1 MIARPLAVEQADERT
16 ARIIELIID
25 EMMDA
30 VKYCIENDK
39 SLTHTILYCK
49 LAIGKYKSVLNHYPM
64 YTMDVW
70 FGNLVDA
77 ALDPDDYAVYDA
89 VAGMI
94 ISEIN

>member
-1 MIARPLAVEQADERT
+1 MMARPLAVEQVDDRT
-16 ARIIELIID
+16 ASIIGFIID

-49 LAIGKYKSVLNHYPM
+49 LVIAKYKSILNHYPA
-64 YTMDVW
+64 YTMDAW

-77 ALDPDDYAVYDA
+77 ALDPDDYEVYDA